1 MNKNNIITFNNELF
15 GQVRVIRH
23 NNESYFIGKDIA
35 EALGYKNT
43 SEALNKHVDS
53 EDKAQIPKRDLQDHD
68 DIGTKGT
75 TIINES
81 GVYSLIFGSKLE
93 SAKQFKR
100 WVTSEILPTLRRSGV
115 VVLEHAEPEAID
127 YQAKYGKYRIRKTF
141 TESTDIRATY
151 EEYAALSKIER
162 DAHRIDN
169 KDRIR
174 NCKAILDVI
183 ETKIANDITTMRG
196 SEVLALRELA
206 LDIQADITKLHN
218 KRNSGIKSAQTK
230 KIQQLEEQ
238 SVQEEDDAE
247 YFLINKHPFS
257 NNFLYDYVPGGRT
270 KSIAYRGWINNLHLE
285 EYLPAEYPSLDTT
298 KPMKIILLYGHMPKF
313 DTVNFEKSIIDQV
326 SNYYGFDDRL
336 IKSATQ
342 ELHSY
347 VDNYQEGYIYLRL
360 ENIDDTDDDE

>member
-1 MNKNNIITFNNELF
+1 MKQQNEIK
-15 GQVRVIRH
+15 VIRCQ
-23 NNESYFIGKDIA
+23 EVLGKDFKVYGDIDEPLFLAKDVAEMIGHSRASEMLKCVDEDEKLMQTILASGQRREMWFLTEAGLYEILFQSRKPIA
-35 EALGYKNT
+35 
-43 SEALNKHVDS
+43 
-53 EDKAQIPKRDLQDHD
+53 KAFKKEVKEILKELRK
-68 DIGTKGT
+68 T
-75 TIINES
+75 
-81 GVYSLIFGSKLE
+81 GVVITE
-93 SAKQFKR
+93 SA
-100 WVTSEILPTLRRSGV
+100 TD
-115 VVLEHAEPEAID
+115 EAID
-127 YQAKYGKYRIRKTF
+127 FNKKYGKYRIRKTF

-238 SVQEEDDAE
+238 AVHEEDAE
-247 YFLINKHPFS
+247 YYLINKHPFS

-270 KSIAYRGWINNLHLE
+270 KSVAYRGWINNLHLE

-298 KPMKIILLYGHMPKF
+298 KPMKITLLYGHMPKF

-326 SNYYGFDDRL
+326 SNYYGFDDKL

-360 ENIDDTDDDE
+360 ENIDDADED

>member
-1 MNKNNIITFNNELF
+1 MKQQNEIK
-15 GQVRVIRH
+15 VIRCQ
-23 NNESYFIGKDIA
+23 EVLGKDFKVYGDIDEPLFLAKDVANMIEHSDVSKMVKAVDEDEKVKNSILTLGGEQEAWFLTEAGLYEILFQSRKPIA
-35 EALGYKNT
+35 
-43 SEALNKHVDS
+43 
-53 EDKAQIPKRDLQDHD
+53 KAFKKEVKAILKELRK
-68 DIGTKGT
+68 T
-75 TIINES
+75 
-81 GVYSLIFGSKLE
+81 GVVITE
-93 SAKQFKR
+93 SA
-100 WVTSEILPTLRRSGV
+100 TD
-115 VVLEHAEPEAID
+115 EAID
-127 YQAKYGKYRIRKTF
+127 FNKKYGKYRIRKTF
-141 TESTDIRATY
+141 NESTDIRATY

-174 NCKAILDVI
+174 NCKSILDVI

-238 SVQEEDDAE
+238 AVQEEDDAE
-247 YFLINKHPFS
+247 YFLINKHPFT
-257 NNFLYDYVPGGRT
+257 NNCLYDYVPGGRT

-285 EYLPAEYPSLDTT
+285 EYLPAEYPGLDTT

-360 ENIDDTDDDE
+360 ENIDTDED

>member
-1 MNKNNIITFNNELF
+1 MKEQNNIITFNNELF
-15 GQVRVIRH
+15 GQVRAITI
-23 NNESYFIGKDIA
+23 NNESYFIGKDVA
-35 EALGYKNT
+35 EALGYKDT
-43 SEALNKHVDS
+43 DQAVRKHVDD
-53 EDKAQIPKRDLQDHD
+53 EDKLSRRIDGSRNM
-68 DIGTKGT
+68 TV
-75 TIINES
+75 INES

-100 WVTSEILPTLRRSGV
+100 WVTSEILPTLRKSGV

-151 EEYAALSKIER
+151 EEYASLSKIER

-238 SVQEEDDAE
+238 AVHEEDDAE
-247 YFLINKHPFS
+247 YFLINKHPFT
-257 NNFLYDYVPGGRT
+257 NNCLYDYVPGGRT
-270 KSIAYRGWINNLHLE
+270 KSVAYRGWINNLHLE

-298 KPMKIILLYGHMPKF
+298 KPMKITLLYGHMPKF

-326 SNYYGFDDRL
+326 SNYYGFDDKL

-360 ENIDDTDDDE
+360 ENIDDADED

>member
-1 MNKNNIITFNNELF
+1 MKQQNEIITFNNKLF
-15 GQVRVIRH
+15 GQVRTITI
-23 NNESYFIGKDIA
+23 NNESYFIGKDVA
-35 EALGYKNT
+35 EALGYKDT
-43 SEALNKHVDS
+43 DQAVRKHVDD
-53 EDKAQIPKRDLQDHD
+53 EDKLSRRIDGSRNMTL
-68 DIGTKGT
+68 
-75 TIINES
+75 INES
-81 GVYSLIFGSKLE
+81 GVYSLIFSSKLE

-115 VVLEHAEPEAID
+115 IVLEHAEPEAID

-174 NCKAILDVI
+174 NCKSILDVI

-238 SVQEEDDAE
+238 SVHEEDDAE

-270 KSIAYRGWINNLHLE
+270 KSVAYRGWINNLHLE
-285 EYLPAEYPSLDTT
+285 EYLPTTYPSLDTT
-298 KPMKIILLYGHMPKF
+298 KPMKITLLYGHMPKF

-360 ENIDDTDDDE
+360 ENIDDTDED

>member
-1 MNKNNIITFNNELF
+1 MKQQNEIK
-15 GQVRVIRH
+15 VIRCQ
-23 NNESYFIGKDIA
+23 EVLGKDFKVYGDIDEPLFLAKDVADMIEHSDVSKMVKAVDEDEKVKNSILTLGGEQEAWFLTEAGLYEILFQSRKPIA
-35 EALGYKNT
+35 
-43 SEALNKHVDS
+43 
-53 EDKAQIPKRDLQDHD
+53 KAFKKEVKAILKELRK
-68 DIGTKGT
+68 T
-75 TIINES
+75 
-81 GVYSLIFGSKLE
+81 GVVITE
-93 SAKQFKR
+93 SA
-100 WVTSEILPTLRRSGV
+100 TD
-115 VVLEHAEPEAID
+115 EAID
-127 YQAKYGKYRIRKTF
+127 FNKKYGKYRIRKTF

-174 NCKAILDVI
+174 NCKSILDVI

-238 SVQEEDDAE
+238 AIQEEDDAE

-270 KSIAYRGWINNLHLE
+270 KSVAYRGWINNLHLE
-285 EYLPAEYPSLDTT
+285 EYLPTEYPSLDTT

-326 SNYYGFDDRL
+326 SNYYGFDDKL

-360 ENIDDTDDDE
+360 ENIDDADEDE

>member
-1 MNKNNIITFNNELF
+1 MKQQNEIITFNNKLF
-15 GQVRVIRH
+15 GQVRTITI
-23 NNESYFIGKDIA
+23 NNESYFIGKDVA
-35 EALGYKNT
+35 EALGYKDT
-43 SEALNKHVDS
+43 DQAVRKHVDD
-53 EDKAQIPKRDLQDHD
+53 EDKLSRRIDGSRNMTL
-68 DIGTKGT
+68 
-75 TIINES
+75 INES
-81 GVYSLIFGSKLE
+81 GVYSLIFSSKLE

-100 WVTSEILPTLRRSGV
+100 WVTSEILPTLRRSEV
-115 VVLEHAEPEAID
+115 VILEHAEPEAID

-151 EEYAALSKIER
+151 EEYASLSKIER
-162 DAHRIDN
+162 DAKRIDN

-183 ETKIANDITTMRG
+183 ETKIANDITIMRG

-238 SVQEEDDAE
+238 AVQEEDDAE

-270 KSIAYRGWINNLHLE
+270 KSVAYRGWINNLHLE
-285 EYLPAEYPSLDTT
+285 EYLPTTYPSLDTT
-298 KPMKIILLYGHMPKF
+298 KPMKITLLYGHMPKF

-326 SNYYGFDDRL
+326 SNYYGFDDKL

-360 ENIDDTDDDE
+360 ENIDTDED

>member
-1 MNKNNIITFNNELF
+1 MKQQNEIK
-15 GQVRVIRH
+15 VIRCQ
-23 NNESYFIGKDIA
+23 EVLGKDFKVYGDIDEPLFLAKDVANMIEHSDVSKMVKAVDEDEKVKNSTLTLGGEQEAWFLTEAGLYEILFQSRKPIA
-35 EALGYKNT
+35 
-43 SEALNKHVDS
+43 
-53 EDKAQIPKRDLQDHD
+53 KAFKKEVKAILKELRK
-68 DIGTKGT
+68 T
-75 TIINES
+75 
-81 GVYSLIFGSKLE
+81 GVVITE
-93 SAKQFKR
+93 SA
-100 WVTSEILPTLRRSGV
+100 TD
-115 VVLEHAEPEAID
+115 EAID
-127 YQAKYGKYRIRKTF
+127 FNKKYGKYRIRKTF

-174 NCKAILDVI
+174 NCKSILDVI

-238 SVQEEDDAE
+238 SVIHEEDDAE
-247 YFLINKHPFS
+247 YFLINKHPFT
-257 NNFLYDYVPGGRT
+257 NNCLYDYVPGGRT
-270 KSIAYRGWINNLHLE
+270 KSVAYRGWINNLHLE
-285 EYLPAEYPSLDTT
+285 EYLPTTYPSLDTT
-298 KPMKIILLYGHMPKF
+298 KPMKITLLYGHMPKF

-326 SNYYGFDDRL
+326 SNYYGFDDKL

>member
-1 MNKNNIITFNNELF
+1 MKQQNEIITFNNKLF
-15 GQVRVIRH
+15 GQVRAITI
-23 NNESYFIGKDIA
+23 NNESYFIGKDVA
-35 EALGYKNT
+35 EALGYKDT
-43 SEALNKHVDS
+43 DQAVRKHVDD
-53 EDKAQIPKRDLQDHD
+53 EDKLSRRIDGSRNM
-68 DIGTKGT
+68 TV
-75 TIINES
+75 INES

-93 SAKQFKR
+93 LAKQFKR
-100 WVTSEILPTLRRSGV
+100 WVTSEILPTLRRSEV

-174 NCKAILDVI
+174 NCKSILDVI
-183 ETKIANDITTMRG
+183 ETKIAENITTMRG

-238 SVQEEDDAE
+238 SVHEEDDAE

-285 EYLPAEYPSLDTT
+285 EYLPTTYPSLDTT

-360 ENIDDTDDDE
+360 ENIDDTDED

>member
-1 MNKNNIITFNNELF
+1 MKEQNNIITFNNELF
-15 GQVRVIRH
+15 GQVRAITI
-23 NNESYFIGKDIA
+23 NNESYFIGKDVA
-35 EALGYKNT
+35 EALGYKDT
-43 SEALNKHVDS
+43 DQAVRKHVDD
-53 EDKAQIPKRDLQDHD
+53 EDKLSRRIDGSRNM
-68 DIGTKGT
+68 TV
-75 TIINES
+75 INES
-81 GVYSLIFGSKLE
+81 GVYSLIFGSKLD
-93 SAKQFKR
+93 SAKAFKR

-151 EEYAALSKIER
+151 EEYASLSKIER

-238 SVQEEDDAE
+238 AVHEEDDAE
-247 YFLINKHPFS
+247 YFLINKHPFT
-257 NNFLYDYVPGGRT
+257 NNCLYDYVPGGRT
-270 KSIAYRGWINNLHLE
+270 KSVAYRGWINNLHLE

-298 KPMKIILLYGHMPKF
+298 KPMKITLLYGHMPKF

-326 SNYYGFDDRL
+326 SNYYGFDDKL

-360 ENIDDTDDDE
+360 ENIDDADED

>member
-1 MNKNNIITFNNELF
+1 MEQNEIKVVKQQEVLGKDFKVYGDALDPLF
-15 GQVRVIRH
+15 LA
-23 NNESYFIGKDIA
+23 KDIA
-35 EALGYKNT
+35 DLLGHSNVSSMLKSVDND
-43 SEALNKHVDS
+43 EKVLNNVYTPGGS
-53 EDKAQIPKRDLQDHD
+53 QESWFLTEDGLYEILFQSRKPI
-68 DIGTKGT
+68 
-75 TIINES
+75 
-81 GVYSLIFGSKLE
+81 
-93 SAKQFKR
+93 AKQFKKE
-100 WVTSEILPTLRRSGV
+100 VKTILKDLRRTGAVITESATD
-115 VVLEHAEPEAID
+115 ESID
-127 YQAKYGKYRIRKTF
+127 YQAKYGRYRIRRTF
-141 TESTDIRATY
+141 NESKDLRATY
-151 EEYAALSKIER
+151 EEYATLSKIER

-174 NCKAILDVI
+174 NCKAIMDVI

-238 SVQEEDDAE
+238 AVQEEDDAE
-247 YFLINKHPFS
+247 YYLINKHPFS

-285 EYLPAEYPSLDTT
+285 EYLPTTYPSLDTT
-298 KPMKIILLYGHMPKF
+298 KPMKITLLYGHMPKF

-326 SNYYGFDDRL
+326 SNYYGFDDKL

-347 VDNYQEGYIYLRL
+347 VDSYDEGYMYIRI
-360 ENIDDTDDDE
+360 ENVEDNE

>member
-1 MNKNNIITFNNELF
+1 MKQQNEIK
-15 GQVRVIRH
+15 VIRCQ
-23 NNESYFIGKDIA
+23 EVLGKDFKVYGDIDEPLFLAKDVADMIEHSDVSKMVKAVDEDEKVKNSILTLGGEQEAWFLTEAGLYEILFQSRKPIA
-35 EALGYKNT
+35 
-43 SEALNKHVDS
+43 
-53 EDKAQIPKRDLQDHD
+53 KAFKKEVKAILKELRK
-68 DIGTKGT
+68 T
-75 TIINES
+75 
-81 GVYSLIFGSKLE
+81 GVVITE
-93 SAKQFKR
+93 SA
-100 WVTSEILPTLRRSGV
+100 TD
-115 VVLEHAEPEAID
+115 EAID
-127 YQAKYGKYRIRKTF
+127 FNKKYGKYRIRKTF

-151 EEYAALSKIER
+151 DEYAILSKIER

-238 SVQEEDDAE
+238 AVQEEDDAE

-285 EYLPAEYPSLDTT
+285 EYLPAEYPELDTT

-326 SNYYGFDDRL
+326 SNYYGFDDKL

-360 ENIDDTDDDE
+360 ENIDDADED

>member
-1 MNKNNIITFNNELF
+1 MQQNEIITFNNELF
-15 GQVRVIRH
+15 GQVRVVSI
-23 NNESYFIGKDIA
+23 NDESYFIGKDVA
-35 EALGYKNT
+35 EALGYKDT
-43 SEALNKHVDS
+43 DQAVRKHVDD
-53 EDKAQIPKRDLQDHD
+53 EDKLSRRIDGSRNM
-68 DIGTKGT
+68 TV
-75 TIINES
+75 INES

-174 NCKAILDVI
+174 NCKSILDVI
-183 ETKIANDITTMRG
+183 ETKIAENITTMRG

-238 SVQEEDDAE
+238 TVHEEDDAE
-247 YFLINKHPFS
+247 YFLINKHPFT
-257 NNFLYDYVPGGRT
+257 NNCLYDYVPGGRT
-270 KSIAYRGWINNLHLE
+270 KSVAYRGWINNLHLE

-298 KPMKIILLYGHMPKF
+298 KPMKITLLYGHMPKF

-326 SNYYGFDDRL
+326 SNYYGFDDKL

-360 ENIDDTDDDE
+360 ENIDDTDEDE